1 MKKGKLIKLVA
12 ALGVLTS
19 PSVFAVTCP
28 PIVPCNTVATAS
40 TISGSNADV
49 KLAALSAKI
58 TTDTNAVAMSIID
71 GANANV
77 AAMQTGVSGFIS
89 TMMEMNQINLDSK
102 MKQNKAM
109 LDGEMDYIANQAEI
123 DYRSKVGVVSA
134 DDTPEE
140 FNLILKYLEKYS
152 DQSVPKVI
160 YLLRETYDNNEEGV
174 IGIPIK
180 SSDGVCSEGEITND
194 GNCTVPKKVFPA
206 AKLEVLYKQCGIV
219 KKTKIQL
226 KIASENKATVLKSVT
241 ESSERSA
248 NITDSTGAVSGRI
261 AETQEQNCS
270 PSNYKKGFCK
280 SDLSY
285 EEYQEQLMIGAIVP
299 NGDVLASNFTS
310 PSKTYAS
317 GYVDDISDE
326 VMDDIESQSIDRSAL
341 EYNPEQRV
349 VDLVDTYK
357 NSAQVRSA
365 FSFIDNL
372 VGEDLIGNQT
382 ASQRRSFDSSQAQA
396 MYLSRMAALS
406 MARTALTESL
416 ALRLGEKMR
425 EAVDNET
432 LPSIPVIT
440 VDSNENKES
449 VLGAGELDILRDRV
463 QTQFDSFL
471 LSSETPSEGSKDFVN
486 NSASTDV
493 GARQLDALVLANELM
508 FKRYLMSEQKVNMS
522 AVQLSQKVNSP
533 DFAEA
538 LKDLRRGQ

>member
-1 MKKGKLIKLVA
+1 
-12 ALGVLTS
+12 
-19 PSVFAVTCP
+19 
-28 PIVPCNTVATAS
+28 
-40 TISGSNADV
+40 
-49 KLAALSAKI
+49 
-58 TTDTNAVAMSIID
+58 
-71 GANANV
+71 
-77 AAMQTGVSGFIS
+77 
-89 TMMEMNQINLDSK
+89 
-102 MKQNKAM
+102 
-109 LDGEMDYIANQAEI
+109 
-123 DYRSKVGVVSA
+123 
-134 DDTPEE
+134 
-140 FNLILKYLEKYS
+140 
-152 DQSVPKVI
+152 
-160 YLLRETYDNNEEGV
+160 
-174 IGIPIK
+174 
-180 SSDGVCSEGEITND
+180 
-194 GNCTVPKKVFPA
+194 
-206 AKLEVLYKQCGIV
+206 
-219 KKTKIQL
+219 
-226 KIASENKATVLKSVT
+226 
-241 ESSERSA
+241 
-248 NITDSTGAVSGRI
+248 
-261 AETQEQNCS
+261 
-270 PSNYKKGFCK
+270 
-280 SDLSY
+280 
-285 EEYQEQLMIGAIVP
+285 
-299 NGDVLASNFTS
+299 
-310 PSKTYAS
+310 
-317 GYVDDISDE
+317 
-326 VMDDIESQSIDRSAL
+326 MDDIESQSIDRSAL